1 MQDIKPDPDAKKVEE
16 AAPPAP
22 DLQHLVEEAVRKV
35 LLGGGLAGSLSPS
48 KLLGS
53 IDTAAVVSKIKEEKQ
68 ESDEDVC
75 IIEDT
80 SEEAEPRPGPSGLTP
95 AAGYKTEEGSRE
107 TSPTK
112 PRLYIP
118 SADCPQYNPT
128 PIKELEKRAHSAP
141 SGILPSIVRASSLT
155 EAKSSLVP
163 RIHNATRKTFSY
175 TPTSAQSS
183 SSGAGVLGDI
193 GDLSESDTEQ
203 ETPDVLG
210 IILPPYFVVLRI
222 FVSRKHSQ
230 GW

>member
-1 MQDIKPDPDAKKVEE
+1 MADDDKPQAKIE
-16 AAPPAP
+16 ADHTPAP

-35 LLGGGLAGSLSPS
+35 LLGGGLTTSLSPS

-53 IDTAAVVSKIKEEKQ
+53 IDTAAVVSRIKEERQ
-68 ESDEDVC
+68 DSDEDVC

-80 SEEAEPRPGPSGLTP
+80 SEEAVRPGPS
-95 AAGYKTEEGSRE
+95 GYKTEEGSRS

-141 SGILPSIVRASSLT
+141 GGILPSIVRASSLT

-163 RIHNATRKTFSY
+163 RITSAARKTFSY
-175 TPTSAQSS
+175 TPSPAQTS
-183 SSGAGVLGDI
+183 SSGAQGVLGDI
-193 GDLSESDTEQ
+193 GDLSESDEEK
-203 ETPDVLG
+203 ETPDLIG
-210 IILPPYFVVLRI
+210 R
-222 FVSRKHSQ
+222 VSRV
-230 GW
+230 